1 MQDVVTVSVTVG
13 NLRVQRFSRYF
24 SAFNPPF
31 RLRAILAQAWR
42 KLATIYG
49 AALLSAAAFCATT
62 VGIQAQ
68 VNAQRGAQI
77 ESQNNTIKRE
87 IKAAAGRDVR
97 VGIYTSIRPD
107 CSSGPLPSIRLTVAP
122 EHGTVTVKRATL
134 KATNLKQ
141 CLAVEA
147 PVFVAFYRA
156 APDFSGADRFELD
169 VRFPDGRE
177 EHQDFRIVVSGS
189 PSDRQPI

>member
-24 SAFNPPF
+24 SAFKSPF
-31 RLRAILAQAWR
+31 RLRAILAQAWQ

-62 VGIQAQ
+62 IGIHAQ

-97 VGIYTSIRPD
+97 VGFYTSIRPIAVQVAAVNSVD
-107 CSSGPLPSIRLTVAP
+107 GCSRARHRHCQARDPQSDQFEAMFGGRGAGFCSILSR
-122 EHGTVTVKRATL
+122 RAG
-134 KATNLKQ
+134 
-141 CLAVEA
+141 
-147 PVFVAFYRA
+147 F
-156 APDFSGADRFELD
+156 
-169 VRFPDGRE
+169 
-177 EHQDFRIVVSGS
+177 
-189 PSDRQPI
+189 